1 MGIGSP
7 SIPMNS
13 ALSTVNIEGEGFGSV
28 FQSLM
33 SATAIPAKS
42 QTLGADQELTK
53 LLGEVLNAD
62 SLEVLEGLLEDL
74 KQSVKSPIV
83 AQLLKEA
90 GLRQTIS
97 VIGTAVEKNSTVII
111 EKTTELLVE
120 ESKLEPQLDAI
131 PNSKLEPELDSKLQQ
146 TQALFTKQQQV
157 QKVASKLSEDVGELL
172 SQMNLELT
180 STESSERN
188 KIEAIIQDLMGRINK
203 GLLVNYPLDKTLSS
217 DVIKNLVTH
226 HLTELNKNKSLV
238 NISLNNANEII
249 TNEFRNNDFVKTF
262 PEDIPD
268 VELTLTDLPNLYKFP
283 SLQQLA
289 ALISKSPDKL
299 IEEVAKVLE
308 DVDVT
313 KKQLDEIAATGD
325 IWFVLDVLQQLPPE
339 KIKIVIEQLP
349 SKVAVELTALL
360 KTIELTAPKM
370 DLFTKQM
377 DLVKTIQ
384 PILSQFASQLEA
396 KVVQPE
402 AKQPVQIPSAMQHVI
417 RFTTEQSAAAALI
430 SKNPDKL
437 IEAVTKVLEGV
448 GVTKTQLD
456 EIAATGNIWFVLDV
470 LQQLPPEKIK
480 KVIEQLPSKAA
491 VELTALLKIIELTAP
506 KMDLFTKQIDLVK
519 TIQPI
524 LSQFASQL
532 EAKVVQPEAKQP
544 VQIPSAMQHVI
555 RFTTEQSAADA
566 KQQDQQSK
574 ANETVTPVTATTQNE
589 ARPVFQ
595 MNTTEKVPESR
606 SEALMREFQ
615 AVLNRA
621 NFGQTNGMNRISI
634 KLYPEH
640 LGQIRIELLE
650 VNGVMTARILASTAM
665 AREMLDS
672 QMHQLRHAFNQQNL
686 QVDRID
692 LSQTLQDPSK
702 SDREQAF
709 NKQNQQQKEQ
719 ATDQNETQD
728 EQQQTF
734 QEFMIELEA

>member
-1 MGIGSP
+1 MNLGLLMGIGSP

-13 ALSTVNIEGEGFGSV
+13 APSTVNIEGEGFGSV

-33 SATAIPAKS
+33 SATAIPAKP

-62 SLEVLEGLLEDL
+62 SLEELEGLLEEL

-97 VIGTAVEKNSTVII
+97 VKGTAVEKISTEII
-111 EKTTELLVE
+111 EKTIEEQTEELKLEQATPTQNQNQIQNSLVQLTEEAEELLGQMIA
-120 ESKLEPQLDAI
+120 SLE
-131 PNSKLEPELDSKLQQ
+131 KE
-146 TQALFTKQQQV
+146 
-157 QKVASKLSEDVGELL
+157 
-172 SQMNLELT
+172 
-180 STESSERN
+180 
-188 KIEAIIQDLMGRINK
+188 
-203 GLLVNYPLDKTLSS
+203 
-217 DVIKNLVTH
+217 
-226 HLTELNKNKSLV
+226 SLV
-238 NISLNNANEII
+238 NGN
-249 TNEFRNNDFVKTF
+249 T
-262 PEDIPD
+262 
-268 VELTLTDLPNLYKFP
+268 ELTITDLPNLHKFP

-289 ALISKSPDKL
+289 ALISENPDKL
-299 IEEVAKVLE
+299 IEVVTNVLE
-308 DVDVT
+308 DVGVT
-313 KKQLDEIAATGD
+313 KTQLDEIAATGD

-339 KIKIVIEQLP
+339 KIKIAMEQLP
-349 SKVAVELTALL
+349 PKVTVELTALL
-360 KTIELTAPKM
+360 KTIELTAHKM
-370 DLFTKQM
+370 DLFTKQLN
-377 DLVKTIQ
+377 LVKTIQ

-396 KVVQPE
+396 
-402 AKQPVQIPSAMQHVI
+402 
-417 RFTTEQSAAAALI
+417 
-430 SKNPDKL
+430 N
-437 IEAVTKVLEGV
+437 
-448 GVTKTQLD
+448 
-456 EIAATGNIWFVLDV
+456 
-470 LQQLPPEKIK
+470 
-480 KVIEQLPSKAA
+480 
-491 VELTALLKIIELTAP
+491 
-506 KMDLFTKQIDLVK
+506 
-519 TIQPI
+519 
-524 LSQFASQL
+524 
-532 EAKVVQPEAKQP
+532 VVQPEAKQP

-686 QVDRID
+686 QMDRID

>member
-1 MGIGSP
+1 MNLGLLMGIGSP

-13 ALSTVNIEGEGFGSV
+13 APSTVNIEGEGFGSV

-62 SLEVLEGLLEDL
+62 SLEVLEGLLEEL
-74 KQSVKSPIV
+74 EQSVKSPIV

-90 GLRQTIS
+90 GLRQSI
-97 VIGTAVEKNSTVII
+97 
-111 EKTTELLVE
+111 LVKE
-120 ESKLEPQLDAI
+120 
-131 PNSKLEPELDSKLQQ
+131 
-146 TQALFTKQQQV
+146 
-157 QKVASKLSEDVGELL
+157 
-172 SQMNLELT
+172 T
-180 STESSERN
+180 SAE
-188 KIEAIIQDLMGRINK
+188 
-203 GLLVNYPLDKTLSS
+203 KTLSEMVGENAVVKPEELLTQIIS
-217 DVIKNLVTH
+217 SLEKESLVNGN
-226 HLTELNKNKSLV
+226 TELN
-238 NISLNNANEII
+238 
-249 TNEFRNNDFVKTF
+249 
-262 PEDIPD
+262 
-268 VELTLTDLPNLYKFP
+268 LTDLQNLHKFP

-289 ALISKSPDKL
+289 ALISEDPDKL
-299 IEEVAKVLE
+299 IEVITNVLE
-308 DVDVT
+308 DVGVT
-313 KKQLDEIAATGD
+313 KEQLDEIAATGD
-325 IWFVLDVLQQLPPE
+325 IWYVLGVLQQLPSE
-339 KIKIVIEQLP
+339 KIKIAVEQLP
-349 SKVAVELTALL
+349 PKVTVELTALL
-360 KTIELTAPKM
+360 KT
-370 DLFTKQM
+370 
-377 DLVKTIQ
+377 
-384 PILSQFASQLEA
+384 
-396 KVVQPE
+396 
-402 AKQPVQIPSAMQHVI
+402 
-417 RFTTEQSAAAALI
+417 
-430 SKNPDKL
+430 
-437 IEAVTKVLEGV
+437 
-448 GVTKTQLD
+448 
-456 EIAATGNIWFVLDV
+456 
-470 LQQLPPEKIK
+470 
-480 KVIEQLPSKAA
+480 
-491 VELTALLKIIELTAP
+491 IELTAP

-532 EAKVVQPEAKQP
+532 EAKVVQPEAKQS

-574 ANETVTPVTATTQNE
+574 ANETVAPVSAATQTE

-595 MNTTEKVPESR
+595 MNATEKVPESR

-709 NKQNQQQKEQ
+709 NKQNQQQNEQ
-719 ATDQNETQD
+719 TTDKNETQD

>member
-1 MGIGSP
+1 MNLGLLMGIGSP
-7 SIPMNS
+7 SVPMNS
-13 ALSTVNIEGEGFGSV
+13 APSTVNIEGEGFGSV

-33 SATAIPAKS
+33 SATAIPAKP

-62 SLEVLEGLLEDL
+62 SLEELEGLLEEL

-90 GLRQTIS
+90 GLRQSI
-97 VIGTAVEKNSTVII
+97 
-111 EKTTELLVE
+111 LVKE
-120 ESKLEPQLDAI
+120 
-131 PNSKLEPELDSKLQQ
+131 
-146 TQALFTKQQQV
+146 
-157 QKVASKLSEDVGELL
+157 
-172 SQMNLELT
+172 T
-180 STESSERN
+180 SAE
-188 KIEAIIQDLMGRINK
+188 
-203 GLLVNYPLDKTLSS
+203 KTLSEMVGENTVVKPEELLTQIIS
-217 DVIKNLVTH
+217 SLEKESLVNGN
-226 HLTELNKNKSLV
+226 TELN
-238 NISLNNANEII
+238 
-249 TNEFRNNDFVKTF
+249 
-262 PEDIPD
+262 
-268 VELTLTDLPNLYKFP
+268 LTDLQNLHKFP

-289 ALISKSPDKL
+289 ALISEDPDKL
-299 IEEVAKVLE
+299 IEVITNVLE
-308 DVDVT
+308 DVGVT
-313 KKQLDEIAATGD
+313 KEQLDEIAATGD
-325 IWFVLDVLQQLPPE
+325 IWFVLDVLQHLPPE
-339 KIKIVIEQLP
+339 KIKIAMEQLP
-349 SKVAVELTALL
+349 PKVTVELTALL

-396 KVVQPE
+396 KVVQSE
-402 AKQPVQIPSAMQHVI
+402 VKQS
-417 RFTTEQSAAAALI
+417 
-430 SKNPDKL
+430 
-437 IEAVTKVLEGV
+437 
-448 GVTKTQLD
+448 
-456 EIAATGNIWFVLDV
+456 
-470 LQQLPPEKIK
+470 
-480 KVIEQLPSKAA
+480 
-491 VELTALLKIIELTAP
+491 
-506 KMDLFTKQIDLVK
+506 
-519 TIQPI
+519 
-524 LSQFASQL
+524 
-532 EAKVVQPEAKQP
+532 

-574 ANETVTPVTATTQNE
+574 ANETVAPVSAATQTE

-595 MNTTEKVPESR
+595 MNATEKVPESR

-709 NKQNQQQKEQ
+709 NKQNQQQNEQ
-719 ATDQNETQD
+719 TTDKNETQD

>member
-1 MGIGSP
+1 MNLGLLMGIGSP

-13 ALSTVNIEGEGFGSV
+13 APSTVNIEGEGFGSV

-62 SLEVLEGLLEDL
+62 SLEVLEGLLEEL
-74 KQSVKSPIV
+74 EQSVKSPIV

-90 GLRQTIS
+90 GLRQSI
-97 VIGTAVEKNSTVII
+97 
-111 EKTTELLVE
+111 LVKE
-120 ESKLEPQLDAI
+120 
-131 PNSKLEPELDSKLQQ
+131 
-146 TQALFTKQQQV
+146 
-157 QKVASKLSEDVGELL
+157 
-172 SQMNLELT
+172 T
-180 STESSERN
+180 SAE
-188 KIEAIIQDLMGRINK
+188 
-203 GLLVNYPLDKTLSS
+203 KTLSEMVGENAVVKPEELLTQIIS
-217 DVIKNLVTH
+217 SLEKESLVNGN
-226 HLTELNKNKSLV
+226 TELN
-238 NISLNNANEII
+238 
-249 TNEFRNNDFVKTF
+249 
-262 PEDIPD
+262 
-268 VELTLTDLPNLYKFP
+268 LTDLQNLHKFP

-289 ALISKSPDKL
+289 ALISEDPDKL
-299 IEEVAKVLE
+299 IEVITNVLE
-308 DVDVT
+308 DVGVT
-313 KKQLDEIAATGD
+313 KEQLDEIAATGD
-325 IWFVLDVLQQLPPE
+325 IWYVLGVLQQLPSE
-339 KIKIVIEQLP
+339 KIKIAVEQLP
-349 SKVAVELTALL
+349 PKVTVELTALL
-360 KTIELTAPKM
+360 KT
-370 DLFTKQM
+370 
-377 DLVKTIQ
+377 
-384 PILSQFASQLEA
+384 
-396 KVVQPE
+396 
-402 AKQPVQIPSAMQHVI
+402 
-417 RFTTEQSAAAALI
+417 
-430 SKNPDKL
+430 
-437 IEAVTKVLEGV
+437 
-448 GVTKTQLD
+448 
-456 EIAATGNIWFVLDV
+456 
-470 LQQLPPEKIK
+470 
-480 KVIEQLPSKAA
+480 
-491 VELTALLKIIELTAP
+491 IELTAP

-574 ANETVTPVTATTQNE
+574 ANETVAPVSAATQTE

-595 MNTTEKVPESR
+595 MNATEKVPESR

-709 NKQNQQQKEQ
+709 NKQNQQQNEQ
-719 ATDQNETQD
+719 TTDKNETQD

>member
-13 ALSTVNIEGEGFGSV
+13 APSTVNIEGEGFGSV

-53 LLGEVLNAD
+53 LLGEVLNVD
-62 SLEVLEGLLEDL
+62 SLEVLEGLLEEL
-74 KQSVKSPIV
+74 EQSVKSPIV

-90 GLRQTIS
+90 GLRQSI
-97 VIGTAVEKNSTVII
+97 
-111 EKTTELLVE
+111 LVKE
-120 ESKLEPQLDAI
+120 
-131 PNSKLEPELDSKLQQ
+131 
-146 TQALFTKQQQV
+146 
-157 QKVASKLSEDVGELL
+157 
-172 SQMNLELT
+172 T
-180 STESSERN
+180 SAE
-188 KIEAIIQDLMGRINK
+188 
-203 GLLVNYPLDKTLSS
+203 KTLSEM
-217 DVIKNLVTH
+217 VEENAVVKPEEL
-226 HLTELNKNKSLV
+226 LTQIISSLEKESLV
-238 NISLNNANEII
+238 NGNTEI
-249 TNEFRNNDFVKTF
+249 N
-262 PEDIPD
+262 
-268 VELTLTDLPNLYKFP
+268 LTDLQNLHKFP

-289 ALISKSPDKL
+289 ALISEDPDKL
-299 IEEVAKVLE
+299 IEVITNVLE
-308 DVDVT
+308 DVGVT
-313 KKQLDEIAATGD
+313 KEQLDEIAATGD
-325 IWFVLDVLQQLPPE
+325 IWYVLGVLQQLPSE
-339 KIKIVIEQLP
+339 KIKIAVKQLP
-349 SKVAVELTALL
+349 PKVTVELTALL
-360 KTIELTAPKM
+360 KT
-370 DLFTKQM
+370 
-377 DLVKTIQ
+377 
-384 PILSQFASQLEA
+384 
-396 KVVQPE
+396 
-402 AKQPVQIPSAMQHVI
+402 
-417 RFTTEQSAAAALI
+417 
-430 SKNPDKL
+430 
-437 IEAVTKVLEGV
+437 
-448 GVTKTQLD
+448 
-456 EIAATGNIWFVLDV
+456 
-470 LQQLPPEKIK
+470 
-480 KVIEQLPSKAA
+480 
-491 VELTALLKIIELTAP
+491 IELTAP

-532 EAKVVQPEAKQP
+532 EAKVVQPEVKQS

-566 KQQDQQSK
+566 KQQYQQSK
-574 ANETVTPVTATTQNE
+574 ANETVAPVSAATQTE

-595 MNTTEKVPESR
+595 MNATEKVPESR

-709 NKQNQQQKEQ
+709 NKQNQQQNEQ
-719 ATDQNETQD
+719 TTDQNETQD

>member
-13 ALSTVNIEGEGFGSV
+13 APSTVNIEGEGFGSV

-62 SLEVLEGLLEDL
+62 SLEVLEGLLEEL
-74 KQSVKSPIV
+74 EQSVKSPIV

-90 GLRQTIS
+90 GLRQSI
-97 VIGTAVEKNSTVII
+97 
-111 EKTTELLVE
+111 LVKE
-120 ESKLEPQLDAI
+120 
-131 PNSKLEPELDSKLQQ
+131 
-146 TQALFTKQQQV
+146 
-157 QKVASKLSEDVGELL
+157 
-172 SQMNLELT
+172 T
-180 STESSERN
+180 SAE
-188 KIEAIIQDLMGRINK
+188 
-203 GLLVNYPLDKTLSS
+203 KTLSEMVGENAVVKPEELLTQIIS
-217 DVIKNLVTH
+217 SLEKESLVNGN
-226 HLTELNKNKSLV
+226 TELN
-238 NISLNNANEII
+238 
-249 TNEFRNNDFVKTF
+249 
-262 PEDIPD
+262 
-268 VELTLTDLPNLYKFP
+268 LTDLQNLHKFP

-289 ALISKSPDKL
+289 ALISEDPDKL
-299 IEEVAKVLE
+299 IEVITNVLE
-308 DVDVT
+308 DVGVT
-313 KKQLDEIAATGD
+313 KEQLDEIAATGD
-325 IWFVLDVLQQLPPE
+325 IWYVLGVLQQLPSE
-339 KIKIVIEQLP
+339 KIKIAVEQLP
-349 SKVAVELTALL
+349 PKVTVELTALL
-360 KTIELTAPKM
+360 KT
-370 DLFTKQM
+370 
-377 DLVKTIQ
+377 
-384 PILSQFASQLEA
+384 
-396 KVVQPE
+396 
-402 AKQPVQIPSAMQHVI
+402 
-417 RFTTEQSAAAALI
+417 
-430 SKNPDKL
+430 
-437 IEAVTKVLEGV
+437 
-448 GVTKTQLD
+448 
-456 EIAATGNIWFVLDV
+456 
-470 LQQLPPEKIK
+470 
-480 KVIEQLPSKAA
+480 
-491 VELTALLKIIELTAP
+491 IELTAP

-532 EAKVVQPEAKQP
+532 EAKVVQPEAKQS

-574 ANETVTPVTATTQNE
+574 ANETVAPVSAATQTE

-595 MNTTEKVPESR
+595 MNATEKVPESR

-709 NKQNQQQKEQ
+709 NKQNQQQNEQ
-719 ATDQNETQD
+719 TTDKNETQD

>member
-1 MGIGSP
+1 MDLGLLMGIGSP

-13 ALSTVNIEGEGFGSV
+13 APSTVNIEGEGFGSV

-53 LLGEVLNAD
+53 LLGEVLNVD
-62 SLEVLEGLLEDL
+62 SLEELEGLLEEL

-90 GLRQTIS
+90 GLRQSILVKETSAEKILS
-97 VIGTAVEKNSTVII
+97 EMVEENAVVKPE
-111 EKTTELLVE
+111 ELLTQIISSLE
-120 ESKLEPQLDAI
+120 KES
-131 PNSKLEPELDSKLQQ
+131 
-146 TQALFTKQQQV
+146 
-157 QKVASKLSEDVGELL
+157 
-172 SQMNLELT
+172 
-180 STESSERN
+180 
-188 KIEAIIQDLMGRINK
+188 
-203 GLLVNYPLDKTLSS
+203 LVNG
-217 DVIKNLVTH
+217 N
-226 HLTELNKNKSLV
+226 TELN
-238 NISLNNANEII
+238 
-249 TNEFRNNDFVKTF
+249 
-262 PEDIPD
+262 
-268 VELTLTDLPNLYKFP
+268 LTDLQNLHKFP

-289 ALISKSPDKL
+289 ALISEDPDKL
-299 IEEVAKVLE
+299 IEVITNVLE
-308 DVDVT
+308 DVGVT
-313 KKQLDEIAATGD
+313 KEQLDDIAATGD
-325 IWFVLDVLQQLPPE
+325 IWYVLGVLQQLPSE
-339 KIKIVIEQLP
+339 KNKIAMEQLP
-349 SKVAVELTALL
+349 PKVTVELTALL
-360 KTIELTAPKM
+360 KTIELTA
-370 DLFTKQM
+370 
-377 DLVKTIQ
+377 
-384 PILSQFASQLEA
+384 
-396 KVVQPE
+396 
-402 AKQPVQIPSAMQHVI
+402 H
-417 RFTTEQSAAAALI
+417 
-430 SKNPDKL
+430 
-437 IEAVTKVLEGV
+437 
-448 GVTKTQLD
+448 
-456 EIAATGNIWFVLDV
+456 
-470 LQQLPPEKIK
+470 
-480 KVIEQLPSKAA
+480 
-491 VELTALLKIIELTAP
+491 

-532 EAKVVQPEAKQP
+532 EAKVIQPEVKQS

-574 ANETVTPVTATTQNE
+574 ASETVAPVSAATQTE

-606 SEALMREFQ
+606 SETLMREFQ